1 MVVIVHNSDRVVAVE
16 GCNGIAVN
24 GTLLSAV
31 REATQKA
38 KGTIVWCH
46 ESLLPYFDRD
56 RMEEL
61 LHHRSMLI
69 SYDAGGV
76 FLPDALGYVEGASFV
91 SFPRD
96 VPFPTWRMSSYIG
109 AVHFETMEQLLAV
122 GVEVS
127 SFDEFLA
134 STCKIAQLNGLIC
147 LSEPRLLVSHDVK
160 MPSRGTYRDLF
171 RFVSRHHGRYWS
183 SFLLVCLL
191 FFEYRLLIFAF
202 LSALRVPKHSGSC
215 ERFTP
220 RQNSTRQVVH
230 EGTVDVVIPTI
241 GRRTYL
247 YDVLKDLAAQD
258 YHPKNVI
265 LVEQNPEP
273 GSTSALDYIHTESW
287 PFRIHHS
294 FIHQAGACNARNRAL
309 EQVSSEWIFFADD
322 DIRLPPDTLS
332 GALNSAR
339 RYGTDGIMLNCLSV
353 GAWNVFNSVHQTS
366 IFGTNCSF
374 IKRQN
379 PMPRF
384 DMALEFGYGE
394 DTDYG
399 MQLRYKGVDIL
410 YVPSPVLTH
419 LNAPI
424 GGFRTRF
431 RQPWEGDKVQPKPSP
446 TIMLVKRRHSSLEQ
460 VRGYKLVLFLKS
472 LSALPLTEKGYLVFN
487 FWKKWRAA
495 VTWSS
500 RLES

>member
-1 MVVIVHNSDRVVAVE
+1 MVVIVHNSGRVVAVE
-16 GCNGIAVN
+16 GCDGIGANV
-24 GTLLSAV
+24 TLLSAV
-31 REATQKA
+31 REATRKA
-38 KGTIVWCH
+38 RGTIVWCH
-46 ESLLPYFDRD
+46 ESLWPYFDRD
-56 RMEEL
+56 RTEEL
-61 LHHRSMLI
+61 LHHQAMLI

-96 VPFPTWRMSSYIG
+96 VPFPTWRMSSNIG
-109 AVHFETMEQLLAV
+109 AVHSETMEQLLAI
-122 GVEVS
+122 GAEVR

-134 STCKIAQLNGLIC
+134 TTCKIAQVNGLIC
-147 LSEPRLLVSHDVK
+147 LSEPRLLTRHDVK
-160 MPSRGTYRDLF
+160 IPPRGTYHDLF
-171 RFVSRHHGRYWS
+171 RFVSRHHGHYWS
-183 SFLLVCLL
+183 SFLLLCLL
-191 FFEYRLLIFAF
+191 FFERRLVFFAF
-202 LSALRVPKHSGSC
+202 LSGLRVPKHSGAC
-215 ERFTP
+215 ERFTT
-220 RQNSTRQVVH
+220 RQSSTRQVVR

-241 GRRTYL
+241 GRSAYL

-273 GSTSALDYIHTESW
+273 GSTSALGYIHTEKW
-287 PFRIHHS
+287 PFGIHHT
-294 FIHQAGACNARNRAL
+294 FLHQAGACNARNIAL

-339 RYGTDGIMLNCLSV
+339 QYGADGIMLNCLSV
-353 GAWNVFNSVHQTS
+353 GAQNVFDSVHQTS

-374 IKRQN
+374 IKRQD

-399 MQLRYKGVDIL
+399 MQLRYRGVDIL
-410 YVPSPVLTH
+410 YVPYPVLTH

-431 RQPWEGDKVQPKPSP
+431 RHPWEGDAIQPKPSP
-446 TIMLVKRRHSSLEQ
+446 TIMLVKRRHSSPEQ
-460 VRGYKLVLFLKS
+460 VRGYKLVLFFKS
-472 LSALPLTEKGYLVFN
+472 LRTLPMREKVYLLF
-487 FWKKWRAA
+487 
-495 VTWSS
+495 
-500 RLES
+500 